1 MLYKI
6 VRKIIVERLKN
17 VMPKLVSPF
26 QSGFMSG
33 RSIQKNIIVAREI
46 VHCMKNLKGKK
57 GFFAIKVDLSKAY
70 DKISWDFIWRNLV
83 EINLH
88 MKIINIIMH
97 GMTSVETNIK
107 WNGSTSEYFCPNR
120 GIRQG
125 YHVSPYLFVLY
136 LDKRSHLISQ
146 VVQDGNWR
154 TI

>member
-1 MLYKI
+1 MWEDYLPTI
-6 VRKIIVERLKN
+6 TKIIVERLKN

-26 QSGFMSG
+26 QSGFILG
-33 RSIQKNIIVAREI
+33 RSIQKNIHVAREI

-57 GFFAIKVDLSKAY
+57 GFFVIKVDLSKAY

-97 GMTSVETNIK
+97 GVTSVETNIK
-107 WNGSTSEYFCPNR
+107 WNGSTSEYF
-120 GIRQG
+120 
-125 YHVSPYLFVLY
+125 VLY
-136 LDKRSHLISQ
+136 LDKRPHLISQ